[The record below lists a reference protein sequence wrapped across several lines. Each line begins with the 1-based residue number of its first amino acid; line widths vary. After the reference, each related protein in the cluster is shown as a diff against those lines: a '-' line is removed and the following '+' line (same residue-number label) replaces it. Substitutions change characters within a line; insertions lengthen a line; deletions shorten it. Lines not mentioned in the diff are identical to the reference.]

1 LVVVVVAAV
10 AVGHQVTDSVRAPN
24 DSTVVGRHPIPMPV
38 LAETQFVPPIVVV
51 VVVVQVAVR
60 TVMQIV
66 CMYLLGRLIDG
77 SWLTL
82 FALV

>member
-1 LVVVVVAAV
+1 VVVVVAAV

-51 VVVVQVAVR
+51 VVVQVAVR